1 MSHENDVR
9 DHALSRLYREGAWP
23 EPGRQIDQAILA
35 ASRRASRERHPLIWR
50 WAPPFAVAA
59 TVVLTSAV
67 ALKAYREK
75 PEIVAPVTL
84 EEAPAVRAKQA
95 APERKTEAKPAPAP
109 TPAAPAQPSVT
120 TPQGFSSSM
129 DMLEAERLERAK
141 RDLGLK
147 DLPPPGTPVQAAKPV
162 PSAKAPPAL
171 KKEADTTRADVT
183 QRSAPIS
190 VFGASAPASTPQPPA
205 AATQPPT
212 TAPQAARAVAAKP
225 AQAAAQAPRPEANEA
240 PAAAQ
245 SADEAKPAPAEA
257 SAALRN
263 ALGATAA
270 GAVVAKERSPQTW
283 IEDIRKLMKEGLS
296 EEAGG
301 QLAEFKKRYPDYVLP
316 EDLR

>member
-95 APERKTEAKPAPAP
+95 APERKTEAKPAPA
-109 TPAAPAQPSVT
+109 QPSVT

-162 PSAKAPPAL
+162 PSAAYSSTGYLAVLGRETFKGRANSEPSDPSAL
-171 KKEADTTRADVT
+171 ETTRNHLSTAERLVAKGSTRKKEPCFFSGIDRRDNT
-183 QRSAPIS
+183 
-190 VFGASAPASTPQPPA
+190 
-205 AATQPPT
+205 
-212 TAPQAARAVAAKP
+212 
-225 AQAAAQAPRPEANEA
+225 
-240 PAAAQ
+240 
-245 SADEAKPAPAEA
+245 
-257 SAALRN
+257 
-263 ALGATAA
+263 
-270 GAVVAKERSPQTW
+270 
-283 IEDIRKLMKEGLS
+283 
-296 EEAGG
+296 
-301 QLAEFKKRYPDYVLP
+301 
-316 EDLR
+316 